1 MIRVAREN
9 DWPDIVEVHRAA
21 FGAKNRTEGDRVA
34 RLVQELHDRADLYEP
49 QLSFVAVADERVL
62 GHVMNTW
69 NEIEGSGTR
78 VLQLSP
84 LGVLPEHQGR
94 GHGSALV
101 RASLDAVR
109 ARGEPVLVLEG
120 NPKYYGRFGFVRA
133 DELGLLPPPE
143 ALVDWA
149 VQVAILDPEAEL
161 PQGRIVYSE
170 PFRH

>member
-1 MIRVAREN
+1 MIRVAREE
-9 DWPDIVEVHRAA
+9 DWPAIPEVHRAA
-21 FGAKNRTEGDRVA
+21 FGDHGDDVA
-34 RLVQELHDRADLYEP
+34 RLAQELHDRVDLYEP
-49 QLSFVAVADERVL
+49 DLSFVAEEDGQVV

-69 NEIEGSGTR
+69 SEIEGSDAR
-78 VLQLSP
+78 VLQFSP
-84 LGVLPEHQGR
+84 LGVLPDHQRR

-109 ARGEPVLVLEG
+109 ARGEPLLVLEG
-120 NPKYYGRFGFVRA
+120 DPKFYGRFGFVRA

-149 VQVAILDPEAEL
+149 FQVAILDPDVEL
-161 PQGRIVYSE
+161 PHGRVVYSE

>member
-1 MIRVAREN
+1 MIRVAVDD
-9 DWPDIVEVHRAA
+9 DWPAILEVHRAA
-21 FGAKNRTEGDRVA
+21 FGSDAEPALAD
-34 RLVQELHDRADLYEP
+34 ELRESAYYEP
-49 QLSFVAVADERVL
+49 ELSFVAVDGDEVV
-62 GHVMNTW
+62 GHTMNTW
-69 NEIEGSGTR
+69 NGIEGSEVR

-84 LGVLPEHQGR
+84 LGVLPAHQGR

-120 NPKYYGRFGFVRA
+120 NPKYYSRFGFVRA

-143 ALVDWA
+143 ALYDA
-149 VQVAILDPEAEL
+149 AFQVAILDPSAAL
-161 PQGRIVYSE
+161 PQGRVIYTE

>member
-1 MIRVAREN
+1 MIRVATDA
-9 DWPDIVEVHRAA
+9 DWATIPEIHRAA
-21 FGAKNRTEGDRVA
+21 FGDEGDRVA
-34 RLVQELHDRADLYEP
+34 RLTQELRASEWYEP
-49 QLSFVAVADERVL
+49 GLSFVTEEGGALV

-69 NEIEGSGTR
+69 NWLEGGSPQ

-84 LGVLPEHQGR
+84 LGVLPEHQGC

-101 RASLDAVR
+101 RVSLDAVR
-109 ARGEPVLVLEG
+109 ARGEPLLLVEG

-143 ALVDWA
+143 ALHEAA
-149 VQVAILDPEAEL
+149 VQVAVLDPDATL
-161 PQGRIVYSE
+161 PQGRVVYSE